1 MHALPIRYGILAVLV
16 LTIGFVAYSRNVHAY
31 SLINLSTLIES
42 NAVSSTTV
50 DEIEVNA
57 SITTGTPVVESE
69 EVSNDIG
76 LKAYADSLVASDEAV
91 EEVKF
96 TEEMVEVRYKQK
108 GRILALVPITFTVTA
123 TVTADGRVEIKY
135 PWYST
140 FTIDNKEEVKTSAK
154 VAVDNALRA
163 KAVGSVKAEGDA
175 MNPKFTASE
184 SAAVAAGLHKV
195 LKAALQAQSSLSTEN
210 GQ

>member
-1 MHALPIRYGILAVLV
+1 MHALPIRYGILAVLA
-16 LTIGFVAYSRNVHAY
+16 LTLGFVVYSRNVHAY
-31 SLINLSTLIES
+31 SLINLNTLIES

-50 DEIEVNA
+50 EIEANA
-57 SITTGTPVVESE
+57 NATTGAPVVESE
-69 EVSNDIG
+69 EVSSNMG
-76 LKAYADSLVASDEAV
+76 LRAYADSLVASDEAL

-123 TVTADGRVEIKY
+123 TVTADGRVEIEY

-140 FTIDNKEEVKTSAK
+140 FTVDNKEEVKTSVK

-163 KAVGSVKAEGDA
+163 KAVGSVKAEGTA
-175 MNPKFTASE
+175 ENPKFTALE

-195 LKAALQAQSSLSTEN
+195 LKAAFQAQTSLSTEN
-210 GQ
+210 RQ